1 MVATALEM
9 RANLLRTGRY
19 LTIFPEFWLQLPERH
34 PFIKKL
40 PVELPIVSAPIGI
53 ITLKNRVPSP
63 VVQRFI
69 DCARD
74 VANHSSDEIASA

>member
-1 MVATALEM
+1 M

-19 LTIFPEFWLQLPERH
+19 LSIIAEFWLQLPDRH

-40 PVELPIVSAPIGI
+40 PVTLPITGEPIGI
-53 ITLKNRVPSP
+53 VTLKKRTPSP

-69 DCARD
+69 ECARE
-74 VANHSSDEIASA
+74 VAKSFAVRPQSRRS